1 MLSEYELNIADLYNI
16 AIGNFNLVP
25 NVFDKKIHDSLWKL
39 ESLLKIRI
47 EAKKKHRVLD
57 FNQSQWLKQYVGFNA
72 HKKKTQKKTV
82 TNMEKHCTN

>member
-47 EAKKKHRVLD
+47 EAKK
-57 FNQSQWLKQYVGFNA
+57 NIEY
-72 HKKKTQKKTV
+72 
-82 TNMEKHCTN
+82 